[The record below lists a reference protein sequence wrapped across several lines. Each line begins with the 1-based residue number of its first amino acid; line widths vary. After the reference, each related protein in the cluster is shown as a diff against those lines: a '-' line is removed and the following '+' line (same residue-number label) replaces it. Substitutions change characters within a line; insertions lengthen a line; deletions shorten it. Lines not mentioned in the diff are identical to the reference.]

1 MQSEA
6 WEEVV
11 WSVVYMGGGG
21 MCKCVSVRACL
32 CVLVFWA
39 QPPADGA
46 HPGVVVPTRW
56 TGSPQPFGDQGQFHE
71 RQVFHRP
78 GRRGAVWGWFEH
90 ATLTVHLISIIIIS

>member
-1 MQSEA
+1 
-6 WEEVV
+6 
-11 WSVVYMGGGG
+11 
-21 MCKCVSVRACL
+21 MCERACL
-32 CVLVFWA
+32 CVLVCWA